1 MPISETQIACTRRR
15 TTAFKYVIQRRDS
28 ISLESALCRV
38 WVCLLFWSVVTSVS
52 IVVGTSNVFVGIWF
66 SYFSVCSKVVQEY
79 ERAAI
84 FRLGR
89 ALPGARGPGQQRLL
103 TNCRNLHSNR
113 LLEFAFFFF
122 LLCFIFCI
130 FCLFFTLSCLLNI
143 INGREE
149 CYSVLWFILY
159 SRIHIFN
166 FNNFVNTCSV
176 ITLKGVLECFVK
188 TKPFAD
194 EFKIANFFVE
204 TRRRRF
210 LSFTPPFR

>member
-122 LLCFIFCI
+122 YFALYF
-130 FCLFFTLSCLLNI
+130 LF
-143 INGREE
+143 
-149 CYSVLWFILY
+149 VL
-159 SRIHIFN
+159 HI
-166 FNNFVNTCSV
+166 
-176 ITLKGVLECFVK
+176 VL
-188 TKPFAD
+188 
-194 EFKIANFFVE
+194 FVE
-204 TRRRRF
+204 HHQWEGRMLF
-210 LSFTPPFR
+210 CALIYPLLSYSYLQFQ